1 MLRLL
6 AFSDFLTFKGGLNPV
21 TGSLWMTDVSHH
33 HLAFGVIAI
42 IGGHMY
48 RTNYGIG
55 HSMKE
60 ILDSQQGDPILF
72 PARLSEVMLQSGSL
86 SVSAKATAPASPM
99 LLLSRSSV
107 LSSVQAA
114 SLFNSSGVNP
124 PIIFR

>member
-1 MLRLL
+1 MVLVISLVLNWL

-72 PARLSEVMLQSGSL
+72 PAPKGHQGLLNLWQKVDMHN
-86 SVSAKATAPASPM
+86 
-99 LLLSRSSV
+99 LLLT
-107 LSSVQAA
+107 
-114 SLFNSSGVNP
+114 
-124 PIIFR
+124 

>member
-1 MLRLL
+1 
-6 AFSDFLTFKGGLNPV
+6 V

-72 PARLSEVMLQSGSL
+72 PA
-86 SVSAKATAPASPM
+86 P
-99 LLLSRSSV
+99 
-107 LSSVQAA
+107 
-114 SLFNSSGVNP
+114 
-124 PIIFR
+124 